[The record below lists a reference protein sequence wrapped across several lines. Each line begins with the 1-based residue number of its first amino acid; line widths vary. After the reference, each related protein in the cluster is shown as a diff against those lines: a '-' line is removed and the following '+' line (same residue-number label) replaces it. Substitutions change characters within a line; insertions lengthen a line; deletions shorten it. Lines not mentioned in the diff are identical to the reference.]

1 MYHKASGEEEKVKII
16 VISGPSGSGKSTIA
30 SKVEQSD
37 PGKYEIVR
45 SFTTRKPRTEN
56 EFYTFVSN
64 KEFERMENEGMFLET
79 NVYNGNNSRYGTP
92 RPEVERI
99 IKEGKSPIL
108 EIDVHGREQVAEWI
122 LDHPEH
128 SLQSI
133 FISVPPDILKKRLTD
148 RGDAPA
154 SIEQR
159 LKAAAEE
166 VKSAERYDAIVVND
180 ELERAVS
187 EVISLL

>member
-1 MYHKASGEEEKVKII
+1 
-16 VISGPSGSGKSTIA
+16 
-30 SKVEQSD
+30 
-37 PGKYEIVR
+37 
-45 SFTTRKPRTEN
+45 
-56 EFYTFVSN
+56 
-64 KEFERMENEGMFLET
+64 MENEGMFLET

-133 FISVPPDILKKRLTD
+133 FIFDSADHPEEKAD
-148 RGDAPA
+148 RPRRCTC
-154 SIEQR
+154 IHR
-159 LKAAAEE
+159 TAAEGG
-166 VKSAERYDAIVVND
+166 SRG
-180 ELERAVS
+180 S
-187 EVISLL
+187 EVGRTLRCSCSQ